1 VLATLLVVVGI
12 AVVDSINPTTIGPA
26 LLLTMSKRPVVSV
39 LEFAAGYFAVNV
51 LGGLLLVFGPG
62 QLLLTLLPHPSAH
75 RKHVLE
81 LVGGLVLL
89 VAAAVLWVARGR
101 LASSGLDEGSLA
113 ERRGPAFL
121 TGAGIALAELPTAFP
136 YFAAIAAIV
145 AADPGFVT
153 RIALVVIFNV
163 VFLAPV
169 LAIAVSIRLF
179 PSVHGKVL
187 DPLRRWLTREW
198 PRLLASIVAAA
209 GLALTAVGAVGLAV

>member
-1 VLATLLVVVGI
+1 MLATLLVVVGI

-26 LLLTMSKRPVVSV
+26 LVLTVSKRPVLAV
-39 LEFAAGYFAVNV
+39 LEFAAGFFVVNL
-51 LGGLLLVFGPG
+51 LGGLLLLLGPG
-62 QLLLTLLPHPSAH
+62 ELLLTLLPHPGPHA
-75 RKHVLE
+75 KHVLE
-81 LVGGLVLL
+81 VVGGLVLL
-89 VAAAVLWVARGR
+89 VAGAVLWIARAR
-101 LASSGLDEGSLA
+101 LAATRIDEGGLA
-113 ERRGPAFL
+113 QRRGPAFWS
-121 TGAGIALAELPTAFP
+121 GAGIALAELPTAFP

-153 RIALVVIFNV
+153 RIVLVVVFNA

-169 LAIAVSIRLF
+169 LAIAISIRMF

-209 GLALTAVGAVGLAV
+209 GLALAAVGAAGLAR